1 MFKRYSPEFARR
13 AIARQSNLVKYETA
27 SSQKHAP
34 RRIIPKIIRFIAVF
48 FIAILMLFPHT
59 VLAQETEEGP
69 TYIVQA
75 GDTLWDI
82 ASRFNVDLDELM
94 TANDLEDGNLVVGQ
108 EVVIP
113 GLEGVSGVLR
123 AETVPYGD
131 NLRSLQRRTQAP
143 QSVLRKLNRL
153 VSPTELYAGVSLI
166 VPVDVEASPL
176 AAKAS
181 LHSGDTLLEEAVR
194 QNSDIWTLAAI
205 NSLENT
211 SAALP
216 GEILYTPAEEETASN
231 ANGLPAAFSSA
242 TVSSLPLIQGSTAVI
257 RVHTAE
263 EVSLSGAL
271 TSDRE
276 YELKFFPDGEGGFV
290 ALQGVHAMA
299 EPGAYPLRLEATYS
313 DGSVESYE
321 QMVLIASGGYSNEII
336 PVPLETLAPTTR
348 EKEDGELLLIVS
360 QASSEKLWDGIF
372 VDSTSLGCC
381 NSYYGTRREYRD
393 VSGSTDYNYYGFHS
407 GIDFFGGTGVPI
419 STAANG
425 VVVFAGETI
434 VRGNATIIDHGWGIF
449 SGYYHQSE
457 SYVQTGDQV
466 ESGQV
471 IGLVGASGRVTG
483 AHLHWEVW
491 VNGVQVNPMIWLE
504 KSFP

>member
-1 MFKRYSPEFARR
+1 MFKRFFLTLLTLSLLF
-13 AIARQSNLVKYETA
+13 STSSVK
-27 SSQKHAP
+27 
-34 RRIIPKIIRFIAVF
+34 
-48 FIAILMLFPHT
+48 
-59 VLAQETEEGP
+59 AQETEEGP

-82 ASRFNVDLDELM
+82 ASRFNVNLDDLM

-123 AETVPYGD
+123 TETVPYGD

-143 QSVLRKLNRL
+143 QSVLRRLNRL

-166 VPVDVEASPL
+166 VPVDVEAPPL
-176 AAKAS
+176 AAEAS
-181 LHSGDTLLEEAVR
+181 LHSGDTLLEEAIR
-194 QNSDIWTLAAI
+194 QNSDIWTLTTL
-205 NSLENT
+205 NSLKNT
-211 SAALP
+211 STALP
-216 GEILYTPAEEETASN
+216 GEILYTPAEEESASN

-257 RVHTAE
+257 KVRTAE

-276 YELKFFPDGEGGFV
+276 YELKFFPDGEGGFI

-299 EPGAYPLRLEATYS
+299 EPGAYPLRLEATYT

-321 QMVLIASGGYSNEII
+321 QMVLITSGGYPND
-336 PVPLETLAPTTR
+336 PVLIVPPETLDGSITADEQAVLISLISQSSPQQFWAGPFNNPSVY
-348 EKEDGELLLIVS
+348 EDC
-360 QASSEKLWDGIF
+360 F
-372 VDSTSLGCC
+372 TSR
-381 NSYYGTRREYRD
+381 YGSRREYRAD
-393 VSGSTDYNYYGFHS
+393 DGSLDPYYSFHS
-407 GIDFFGGTGVPI
+407 GLDFCGGTGLQVDA
-419 STAANG
+419 AANG

-434 VRGNATIIDHGWGIF
+434 VRGNATIIDHGWGVF

-491 VNGVQVNPMIWLE
+491 VNQVQVNPMIWLE
-504 KSFP
+504 QSFP